1 MEKLKQSAKK
11 KHNLNINAFHQSAEE
26 LKKLFQKQLTLDN
39 LKATLFR
46 SSYFQHDDGTRVYV
60 IQYILNFGKE
70 DYPKYYLSFYGND
83 ESDLL
88 IPFLGMKGDNRAITI
103 FHNEEINNI
112 PKVMYEL
119 IEAEQ
124 RPCMYDIE
132 FDFELEKTTIP
143 V

>member
-1 MEKLKQSAKK
+1 MEKLKQ
-11 KHNLNINAFHQSAEE
+11 INKPNKELDIQTFHESAE
-26 LKKLFQKQLTLDN
+26 KIKILFLQQLTLDN

-46 SSYFQHDDGTRVYV
+46 SEHFEHNDGTLVYA
-60 IQYILNFGKE
+60 IQYNLEFRNH
-70 DYPKYYLSFYGND
+70 DYPKYCLSFYGNE
-83 ESDLL
+83 ESELL
-88 IPFLGMKGDNRAITI
+88 IPFLGMKGNNRAITI
-103 FHNEEINNI
+103 FHNEELNNI

-119 IEAEQ
+119 IEAEK